1 MVGKQVFLCVAFQFS
16 SLNVSILN
24 ESMDVNAT
32 KDGTRVRFYNVASSI
47 LRLQAKPSSVR
58 RARTGERGPRGGAK

>member
-32 KDGTRVRFYNVASSI
+32 KDGTRIRFHNVASSI
-47 LRLQAKPSSVR
+47 SRLQAKPS
-58 RARTGERGPRGGAK
+58 